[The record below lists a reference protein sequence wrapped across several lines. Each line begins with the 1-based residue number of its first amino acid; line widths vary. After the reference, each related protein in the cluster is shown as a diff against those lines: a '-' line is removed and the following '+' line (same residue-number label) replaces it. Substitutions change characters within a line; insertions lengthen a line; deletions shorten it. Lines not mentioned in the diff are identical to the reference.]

1 MFVSLAHT
9 AFEFLIILALLKI
22 IQVWAVNRNP
32 DSGGAQVLS
41 FLLG

>member
-1 MFVSLAHT
+1 MLVSLAHT
-9 AFEFLIILALLKI
+9 AFEMAIILAIAKVLQAWL
-22 IQVWAVNRNP
+22 VYRNP